1 MEDLVTSE
9 LGGGMWSDEASN
21 DLGNFSMNSL
31 DMSNQSSLSL
41 QHQLDVE
48 AGQQKQKLKVNSF
61 LDN

>member
-1 MEDLVTSE
+1 MTSE

-48 AGQQKQKLKVNSF
+48 AGQQKQKLKVNAF

>member
-48 AGQQKQKLKVNSF
+48 AGQQKQKLKVMRI
-61 LDN
+61 

>member
-48 AGQQKQKLKVNSF
+48 AGQQKQKLKVNAY

>member
-21 DLGNFSMNSL
+21 DPGNFSMNSL

-48 AGQQKQKLKVNSF
+48 AGQQKQKLKVNAY

>member
-1 MEDLVTSE
+1 MTSE

-48 AGQQKQKLKVNSF
+48 AGQQKQKLKVNAY

>member
-1 MEDLVTSE
+1 MSSE

-48 AGQQKQKLKVNSF
+48 AGQQKQKLKVNAF

>member
-48 AGQQKQKLKVNSF
+48 AGQQKQKLKVNAF